1 MDGKEIGIV
10 LIGALLAALVIGGA
24 AAFGYERPGTG
35 SNPETMHEKLVFSAT
50 GCKVYQVT
58 IKNEYG
64 FDQLYVAVNP
74 ASSARPTTAYPTC
87 RITK

>member
-1 MDGKEIGIV
+1 MQR
-10 LIGALLAALVIGGA
+10 LLVAFAAILLLTGGQCA
-24 AAFGYERPGTG
+24 YNGGV
-35 SNPETMHEKLVFSAT
+35 ETMHEKLVFSSA

-58 IKNEYG
+58 IRNEYG

-74 ASSARPTTAYPTC
+74 AASKRPTSAYPTC

>member
-1 MDGKEIGIV
+1 MKFPYGPVAIVIGT
-10 LIGALLAALVIGGA
+10 LVICLSVI
-24 AAFGYERPGTG
+24 FKYERPGVG
-35 SNPETMHEKLVFSAT
+35 SNPETRHEKLVFSST

-58 IKNEYG
+58 IRNEYG

-74 ASSARPTTAYPTC
+74 AASKRPTSPYPTC